1 MRKLL
6 MNMTALMMV
15 FSLAVSVGAAESEAA
30 ENVSAES
37 TGVTDSAEGAAGS
50 AEEKSPEKKLTV
62 EEIVSKANLMAY
74 YQGDNGKAQ
83 VNMTINDYEEKTEDG
98 QKKIVTKNT
107 RTREFNIL
115 RGDVEDGGDQN
126 YFVYFIK
133 PSDVRKMVFMVHK
146 HADIGKDDDR
156 WLYLPSLDLV
166 KRIAAGDKRTSFVG
180 SDFLYEDVSGRS
192 LQEDKHELVE
202 TTDEHYVVKNTPK
215 NAQGVEFS
223 YYNVRIDKKN
233 FMPMKM
239 EFYDTKGKL
248 YRIIE
253 SLQVETVQKYPTVV
267 KSKVTDFNKQSFTL
281 MEFSKIEYDI
291 DLADIFTERYLRKPP
306 REAVR

>member
-1 MRKLL
+1 MRALL
-6 MNMTALMMV
+6 MKMIVLMMIFV
-15 FSLAVSVGAAESEAA
+15 MAVSVGVVGSEAT
-30 ENVSAES
+30 ENDS
-37 TGVTDSAEGAAGS
+37 TDSAEV
-50 AEEKSPEKKLTV
+50 KKPEKKLTV
-62 EEIVSKANLMAY
+62 EAIVKKANLMAY
-74 YQGDNGKAQ
+74 YQGDNGKAR
-83 VNMTINDYEEKTEDG
+83 VKMTINDYEEKIENG
-98 QKKIVTKNT
+98 KKKIVTKNT

-146 HADIGKDDDR
+146 HADIEKDDDR

-192 LQEDKHELVE
+192 LQEDKHELIE

-215 NAQGVEFS
+215 NAQSVEFS
-223 YYNVRIDKKN
+223 YYNVRIAKKN

-253 SLQVETVQKYPTVV
+253 SLKVETVQKYPTVV
-267 KSKVTDFNKQSFTL
+267 KSKVTDLNKRSFTL
-281 MEFSKIEYDI
+281 MEFTKIKYDI
-291 DLADIFTERYLRKPP
+291 KMKNIFTERYLHKPP